1 MEWVY
6 RSVCC
11 SLEWLT
17 FFVCFLGK
25 CSGPRPR
32 IKVVLVWYEY
42 DCGNTHVRFS
52 MTQCQSTT
60 ERVQSTVSNC
70 VAQFVLY
77 ASAYWLATL
86 SYSDCTISPSF
97 DLTWPV
103 MLCSVRNHFTSFWR
117 EGSKFVIHLLSA
129 YNLLWSNVICLVRLK
144 LKCPIIYFLGLDFKL
159 ESFRA
164 LIVEVSSTSN
174 PQ

>member
-6 RSVCC
+6 WNVCC
-11 SLEWLT
+11 SFEWLT

-32 IKVVLVWYEY
+32 IKVVLLWYEY
-42 DCGNTHVRFS
+42 ECGNTHVKFR

-60 ERVQSTVSNC
+60 ERVQSTVSYC

-77 ASAYWLATL
+77 ALAYCLVTL
-86 SYSDCTISPSF
+86 SYSYCSISPGF

-103 MLCSVRNHFTSFWR
+103 MFCSFTSIWR
-117 EGSKFVIHLLSA
+117 EGSNFVIHLLFP
-129 YNLLWSNVICLVRLK
+129 YLLWSNVICLVRI
-144 LKCPIIYFLGLDFKL
+144 KCPLFCFLVLNFKL
-159 ESFRA
+159 GSFRT
-164 LIVEVSSTSN
+164 LMVEVSYG
-174 PQ
+174 